1 MLELLKNIG
10 LGIFVNGAYA
20 LQFTENT
27 FEGFL
32 GSLEGIIICM
42 HYTGGGEYC
51 DADWSVFSHNHDGS
65 SRNLKLLSNPVKS
78 SELEAYLLK
87 SGYYV
92 KV

>member
-32 GSLEGIIICM
+32 GSLEGIITMVFTI
-42 HYTGGGEYC
+42 YKKKKKKGG
-51 DADWSVFSHNHDGS
+51 
-65 SRNLKLLSNPVKS
+65 KK
-78 SELEAYLLK
+78 
-87 SGYYV
+87 
-92 KV
+92 

>member
-32 GSLEGIIICM
+32 GSLEGIITMLFAI
-42 HYTGGGEYC
+42 YTPP
-51 DADWSVFSHNHDGS
+51 
-65 SRNLKLLSNPVKS
+65 LLLSYKLVVFVI
-78 SELEAYLLK
+78 LFTQVDIIFCT
-87 SGYYV
+87 G
-92 KV
+92 

>member
-32 GSLEGIIICM
+32 GSLEGITTLLFAI
-42 HYTGGGEYC
+42 YTPKVLKGG
-51 DADWSVFSHNHDGS
+51 
-65 SRNLKLLSNPVKS
+65 KK
-78 SELEAYLLK
+78 
-87 SGYYV
+87 
-92 KV
+92 